1 MCKYN
6 IAIDDAVMEEV
17 RPSITKGMDED
28 AWVQLQ
34 VEALF
39 SRMAASRRKVS
50 FDDEYMTNLINLSA
64 PAWEGGQGCRRV
76 DSRSERGVVL
86 YGKNCSISSCGSRS
100 NVYASYYSSEARAWG
115 RDQTSCYYTK

>member
-1 MCKYN
+1 MNNKNNFIHKCLWIRKKVVSLQPERLKIEGMCKYN

-17 RPSITKGMDED
+17 RPSITSGMDEN

-39 SRMAASRRKVS
+39 SRIAASRRKVS

-64 PAWEGGQGCRRV
+64 PAWEGV
-76 DSRSERGVVL
+76 KDADEWIHDLRG
-86 YGKNCSISSCGSRS
+86 
-100 NVYASYYSSEARAWG
+100 E
-115 RDQTSCYYTK
+115 

>member
-1 MCKYN
+1 MEISEINRIFASEILKIEGMCKYN

-17 RPSITKGMDED
+17 RPSITSGMDED

-39 SRMAASRRKVS
+39 SRIAASRRKVS

-64 PAWEGGQGCRRV
+64 PAWEDMNYWKIQ
-76 DSRSERGVVL
+76 VL
-86 YGKNCSISSCGSRS
+86 SL
-100 NVYASYYSSEARAWG
+100 
-115 RDQTSCYYTK
+115 